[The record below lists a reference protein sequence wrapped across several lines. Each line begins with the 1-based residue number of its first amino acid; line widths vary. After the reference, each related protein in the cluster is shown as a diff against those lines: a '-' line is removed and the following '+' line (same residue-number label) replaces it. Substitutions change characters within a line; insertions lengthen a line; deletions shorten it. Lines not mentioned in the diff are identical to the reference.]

1 MNDTVTPEEEAPEA
15 PIGSSDNAATID
27 DAKEPI
33 RFAFFRGKED
43 WLLRERAENH
53 KAAVAKV
60 RASLGE
66 VLNAP
71 NISFLL
77 GAGCSSFM
85 VAEKN
90 AEGEEKWAEL
100 GIPTMAALASAYLPE
115 NEAEAPPEAFSEE
128 EALYLQLIGIDV
140 SAKEYR
146 TNLERLME
154 VLHAQSFV
162 LARTGQK
169 DPLKT
174 VNGIIS
180 KIQRYII
187 RRCLEGR
194 FANGD
199 PTVLEVYRAFYRKLV
214 YRDRNLPRPWVFT
227 TNYDLFSEKALDGLG
242 ISFCN
247 GFSGVIERTFN
258 PASFK
263 YALAEQLDVS
273 SRKWTAVDN
282 HIYLCKLHGS
292 INWIEDACSGIHGIR
307 EVQTPSPDLAGG
319 VMIFPTPLKHHAT
332 IASPYTDL
340 FREFQARIVREQT
353 VLVTLGYSFGDS
365 HIDAIIHQALTV
377 PTFRL
382 VVFGDPN
389 QPGIRK
395 LIELN
400 DPRIWVIA
408 GEGPAGRRVHYFEHV
423 VDRFLP
429 DLPGERIDESVRLVV
444 DLIRKGFGTA
454 PSGDER

>member
-1 MNDTVTPEEEAPEA
+1 MDNTVIPEEEAP
-15 PIGSSDNAATID
+15 IGASED
-27 DAKEPI
+27 DAGNPPI
-33 RFAFFRGKED
+33 DESKVPVRFAFFRGKED

-60 RASLGE
+60 RTSIGE

-71 NISFLL
+71 NIAFLL
-77 GAGCSSFM
+77 GAGCSSLM
-85 VAEKN
+85 VTEKN
-90 AEGEEKWAEL
+90 AEGEDKRVEL

-115 NEAEAPPEAFSEE
+115 NALEAPPEALSEE
-128 EALYLQLIGIDV
+128 ETFYLQLIGIDV
-140 SAKEYR
+140 SATEYR

-154 VLHAQSFV
+154 VLHAQRFV
-162 LARTGQK
+162 LERTGQHA
-169 DPLKT
+169 PLIT

-187 RRCLEGR
+187 RRCLDGR
-194 FANGD
+194 FAEGNR
-199 PTVLEVYRAFYRKLV
+199 TVLDVYRAFYRKLV

-227 TNYDLFSEKALDGLG
+227 TNYDLFSERALDGLG

-282 HIYLCKLHGS
+282 HVYLCKLHGS
-292 INWIEDACSGIHGIR
+292 INWIEDAGSGIHGIR
-307 EVQTPSPDLAGG
+307 EVQSSSPDLAGG

-395 LIELN
+395 LIDLN

-429 DLPGERIDESVRLVV
+429 DLPGERIDESVRRVV
-444 DLIRKGFGTA
+444 DLIRKGLETA
-454 PSGDER
+454 PSGGEQ

>member
-1 MNDTVTPEEEAPEA
+1 MVPEK
-15 PIGSSDNAATID
+15 D
-27 DAKEPI
+27 
-33 RFAFFRGKED
+33 
-43 WLLRERAENH
+43 
-53 KAAVAKV
+53 
-60 RASLGE
+60 
-66 VLNAP
+66 
-71 NISFLL
+71 
-77 GAGCSSFM
+77 
-85 VAEKN
+85 
-90 AEGEEKWAEL
+90 AEGEDKWVEL
-100 GIPTMAALASAYLPE
+100 GIPTMAALAAAYLP
-115 NEAEAPPEAFSEE
+115 NSGAEAPAEALSEE
-128 EALYLQLIGIDV
+128 EALYLQDIGIDV
-140 SAKEYR
+140 SAIEYR
-146 TNLERLME
+146 TNLERLMD
-154 VLHAQSFV
+154 VLHAQSFI
-162 LARTGQK
+162 LTRTGK
-169 DPLKT
+169 EDPLKT

-194 FANGD
+194 FAEGNR
-199 PTVLEVYRAFYRKLV
+199 TVLDVYRAFYRKLV

-227 TNYDLFSEKALDGLG
+227 TNYDLFSERALDGLG

-247 GFSGVIERTFN
+247 GFSGVIERMFN

-282 HIYLCKLHGS
+282 HVYLCKLHGS
-292 INWIEDACSGIHGIR
+292 INWIEDAGSGIHGIR

-444 DLIRKGFGTA
+444 DLIRKGLGTA
-454 PSGDER
+454 PSGGER